1 MTRARAPIYKV
12 TCGAT
17 TIDFGKR
24 LITLTI
30 SDESGIKSD
39 SCDIT
44 LDNQKDLINV
54 PKTGT
59 NLSVSLGY
67 KESGVSHMGN
77 YTVNEITMSGPPNVI
92 NIKCHAADLSSSL
105 KEKISGSFDGT
116 TIGSLVESVASK
128 YGLTPRVSNDFAGI
142 VLDHLDQ
149 TNESDMHFL
158 TRLASKYGA
167 IAKPA
172 NGNLLFAAKGLAKS
186 ISGLVLGETT
196 LDIKD
201 VISWSYTESTRE
213 NYKKVKSEYVD
224 FENGEIEESESGED
238 DGEGGRADEK
248 ENDEDTEYGSTY
260 GIAEVSANKN
270 AAQTIANTAFREIN
284 RNSRKIQITTLGNTN
299 LVAES
304 RVLLTGFQFGIPINW
319 IISKAEHSLNN
330 QGFLTQIECSQ
341 S

>member
-1 MTRARAPIYKV
+1 MTPLYKV
-12 TCGAT
+12 TCNGS

-24 LITLTI
+24 LIALTI

-39 SCDIT
+39 RCEII
-44 LDNQKDLINV
+44 LDNQNGLINI
-54 PKTGT
+54 PKIGA
-59 NLSVSLGY
+59 NISISLGY
-67 KESGVSHMGN
+67 KESGLSHMGS
-77 YTVNEITMSGPPNVI
+77 YSVNEITMSGPPATL
-92 NIKCHAADLSSSL
+92 NIKCHAADFGSTL
-105 KEKISGSFDGT
+105 KEKISGSFEGI
-116 TIGSLVESVASK
+116 TIGNLVENIASK

-172 NGNLLFAAKGLAKS
+172 NGTLLFAAKGLAKS
-186 ISGLVLGETT
+186 ISGLSLGTAT

-201 VISWSYTESTRE
+201 VISWNYTESILE
-213 NYKKVKSEYVD
+213 NYNKFKSEYVD
-224 FENGEIEESESGED
+224 FENGETN
-238 DGEGGRADEK
+238 
-248 ENDEDTEYGSTY
+248 ENAIQGVE
-260 GIAEVSANKN
+260 
-270 AAQTIANTAFREIN
+270 NTAFRENN
-284 RNSRKIQITTLGNTN
+284 RSSRKIQITTLGNTN

-304 RVLLTGFQFGIPINW
+304 RVLLTGFQFGIPNNW

-330 QGFLTQIECSQ
+330 QGFLTQIECLQ